1 MPDLTATNFGDL
13 IAGRIRAEHVAIAAR
28 WLERLRGLLTV
39 EANHVFPTEHLL
51 DHIPVL
57 IEHVA
62 DYIHSPATEAA
73 IADTVIITKAQELGE
88 LRHAQQAS
96 VHQLLAE
103 YRLLGG
109 ILSHFVQEELDRLE
123 VSPAASEV
131 VDVLRRINDAVWIL
145 TQTTLNTFISEYIGT
160 IASHTSRLESF
171 NRMVSHELR
180 QPLSTLMYAL
190 PLLKPG
196 TTDVDPARHAH
207 LLEILERNVLR
218 LVQQMDQLETLSR
231 VRSTNADSPAVQST
245 SVATVAWEVA
255 RQLREMAD
263 ARGVDVQVADDL
275 PELVID
281 RGRLELVLTNLI
293 SNAIKYS
300 DPAKTVRWVRVDVGP
315 PVDALTVCLAV
326 RDNGIGIPAQNV
338 PTIFD
343 RFVRAHASRDAELDV
358 KGSGLG
364 LAIAAECA
372 DAMGATIRVESSPGI
387 GTTFFIDLP
396 RQVSLTSDGTTV
408 AP

>member
-1 MPDLTATNFGDL
+1 VPDLTATHFGDL

-28 WLERLRGLLTV
+28 WLERLQGLLTV
-39 EANHVFPTEHLL
+39 EANDVFPTEQLL
-51 DHIPVL
+51 DHIPAL
-57 IEHVA
+57 IQHVA
-62 DYIHSPATEAA
+62 DYIRSPATEAA
-73 IADTVIITKAQELGE
+73 TADTVMVAKAQELGA

-103 YRLLGG
+103 YRLLGS
-109 ILSHFVQEELDRLE
+109 ILTHFVQEELDRLE
-123 VSPAASEV
+123 GAPAASEV
-131 VDVLRRINDAVWIL
+131 VEVLRRINDAIWIL
-145 TQTTLNTFISEYIGT
+145 MQTTVNTFISEYIGT
-160 IASHTSRLESF
+160 IESHASRLESF

-180 QPLSTLMYAL
+180 QPLATLMYAL
-190 PLLKPG
+190 PLLKPR
-196 TTDVDPARHAH
+196 TTDADPARHAH

-231 VRSTNADSPAVQST
+231 ARSANGDSPAVQRT
-245 SVATVAWEVA
+245 SVAAVAWEVA

-263 ARGVDVQVADDL
+263 ARGVDVQVDDDL

-300 DPAKTVRWVRVDVGP
+300 DPEKTVRWVRIEVGP
-315 PVDALTVCLAV
+315 PVASAVCLAV
-326 RDNGIGIPAQNV
+326 RDNGIGIPAESV
-338 PTIFD
+338 PSIFD

-372 DAMGATIRVESSPGI
+372 DAMGARIRVESSPGT

-396 RQVSLTSDGTTV
+396 TELSLSPD
-408 AP
+408 AS